1 MPGEIEL
8 ISAVAQI
15 ANKLLPGRKEAA
27 QNELITLSNLL
38 GKALRANLDMQAAQ
52 IRKRMKL
59 LRAKYPDIE

>member
-1 MPGEIEL
+1 MKSL
-8 ISAVAQI
+8 NQI
-15 ANKLLPGRKEAA
+15 VNKLLPGRKEAA

-38 GKALRANLDMQAAQ
+38 GKALKANLDMQAAQ